1 MKTRYHWLTSNIGSN
16 LDKGVCIKW
25 IGETYLEATAPTEKR
40 AIGRS
45 EFLTSWKDLLP
56 ETWRKEAS
64 LSSLTV
70 RLNINYFEWL
80 LN

>member
-45 EFLTSWKDLLP
+45 EFLTAWKDLLP

-64 LSSLTV
+64 LSSLPV